1 MAVVSSRYA
10 TAFADVVFDMKMNP
24 AQAVQELNSVLG
36 LLQESSDL
44 RNVWENPAIPGD
56 QKRALLDALAKRLGL
71 SKATRNFVA
80 VLIDHRRIQLFAE
93 IVADVRHELD
103 RRLGFAEA
111 EITSARDLNDREKRA
126 LEARIETM
134 TGKKVRAHYTRDQN
148 LIGGAVVRLGSTVY
162 DGSVRG
168 QLEKLKEQLSN

>member
-10 TAFADVVFDMKMNP
+10 TALADVVFDMKMSP
-24 AQAVQELNSVLG
+24 AQAVQELNSLLAV
-36 LLQESSDL
+36 LQESADL
-44 RNVWENPAIPGD
+44 RNVWENPAIPAD

-71 SKATRNFVA
+71 SKVTRNFVA

-93 IVADVRHELD
+93 IVAGVQHELD

-111 EITSARDLNDREKRA
+111 EITSARDLNDSEKRT
-126 LEARIETM
+126 LEAQIANM
-134 TGKKVRAHYTRDQN
+134 TGKKVRARYARDQK
-148 LIGGAVVRLGSTVY
+148 LIGGAVVRVGSTVY

-168 QLEKLKEQLSN
+168 QLQKLKEQLSS

>member
-1 MAVVSSRYA
+1 MAVVSNRYA
-10 TAFADVVFDMKMNP
+10 TALTDVVFEQKMNP
-24 AQAVQELNSVLG
+24 AQAVQELNSVLAM
-36 LLQESSDL
+36 LQESADL
-44 RNVWENPAIPGD
+44 RKLWENPAIPAN
-56 QKRALLDALAKRLGL
+56 QKRALLDALAKRIGL

-93 IVADVRHELD
+93 IVADVQHEIG

-111 EITSARDLNDREKRA
+111 EITSARDLNQDEKVV
-126 LEARIETM
+126 LERRIENM
-134 TGKKVRAHYTRDQN
+134 TGKKVRARYARDQK

-168 QLEKLKEQLSN
+168 QLEKLKEALST

>member
-10 TAFADVVFDMKMNP
+10 AAFADVVFDLTMSP
-24 AQAVQELNSVLG
+24 VQAVQELNSLLG
-36 LLQESSDL
+36 VLQESADL
-44 RNVWENPAIPGD
+44 RNVWENPAIPAE
-56 QKRALLDALAKRLGL
+56 QKRALLDALAKWIGL
-71 SKATRNFVA
+71 SHPTRNFVA

-93 IVADVRHELD
+93 IVGDVQHEID

-111 EITSARDLNDREKRA
+111 EITSARELNQDEKVV
-126 LEARIETM
+126 LERRIENM
-134 TGKKVRAHYTRDQN
+134 TGKKVRARYARDQK

-168 QLEKLKEQLSN
+168 QLEKLKEALSN

>member
-10 TAFADVVFDMKMNP
+10 SAFADVIFKRKISP
-24 AQAVQELNSVLG
+24 SQALQELNSVLAV
-36 LLQESSDL
+36 LDQNANL
-44 RNVWENPAIPGD
+44 RIVWENPAIPGD
-56 QKRALLDALAKRLGL
+56 QKRALLDAIASRLGL
-71 SKATRNFVA
+71 SPPTRNFVA
-80 VLIDHRRIQLFAE
+80 VLMDHRRIPLFAE
-93 IVADVRHELD
+93 IVQDVQHEID

-111 EITSARDLNDREKRA
+111 EITSARELSDNEKRI
-126 LEARIETM
+126 LERQIESM
-134 TGKKVRAHYTRDQN
+134 TGKKVRAQYQRDQK

>member
-10 TAFADVVFDMKMNP
+10 AAFADVIFDIKMNP
-24 AQAVQELNSVLG
+24 AHAVQELNSILAV
-36 LLQESSDL
+36 LQESADL
-44 RNVWENPAIPGD
+44 RNVWENPAIPAD
-56 QKRALLDALAKRLGL
+56 QKRGLLDALAKRLAL
-71 SKATRNFVA
+71 SKPTRNFVA

-93 IVADVRHELD
+93 IVADVQHELD

-111 EITSARDLNDREKRA
+111 EITSARDLNDSEKRT
-126 LEARIETM
+126 LENRIEAM
-134 TGKKVRAHYTRDQN
+134 TGKKVRARYTRDQN